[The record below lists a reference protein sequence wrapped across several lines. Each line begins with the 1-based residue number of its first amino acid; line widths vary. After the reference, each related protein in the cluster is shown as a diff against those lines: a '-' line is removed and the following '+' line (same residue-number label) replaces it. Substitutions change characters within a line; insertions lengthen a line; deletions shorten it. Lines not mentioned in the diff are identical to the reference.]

1 MHCVD
6 VANFV
11 LCGFGVWMLPYSTL
25 RGGSLYHCRVTNSAE
40 HTKVE

>member
-11 LCGFGVWMLPYSTL
+11 YRGFGVWLLRYSTL
-25 RGGSLYHCRVTNSAE
+25 GRRTMVHSRVPNSDE

>member
-11 LCGFGVWMLPYSTL
+11 LCGFGVWLLPYLTL
-25 RGGSLYHCRVTNSAE
+25 RRRTLLHNRVPNSDE